1 MSHECIKGEFVF
13 FCCFSTAGLMLP
25 VSSFLLTPLEFYGI
39 QLQHLSLHSF
49 VLVVIFIHFCEM
61 FVIMQSSV
69 PLFLAVP
76 RAALSREGDKSNRPL
91 LLTALSQWIGCIC
104 HGCRSWQ
111 VGPLKE
117 GLGNHAANPQN
128 RQVLPTGAPTCNR
141 DHWEE
146 PLRL

>member
-69 PLFLAVP
+69 PLFWLF
-76 RAALSREGDKSNRPL
+76 
-91 LLTALSQWIGCIC
+91 
-104 HGCRSWQ
+104 H
-111 VGPLKE
+111 
-117 GLGNHAANPQN
+117 
-128 RQVLPTGAPTCNR
+128 VL
-141 DHWEE
+141 H
-146 PLRL
+146 